1 VTPEQRLL
9 VQISLDKVR
18 ACTPSPVALFY
29 ERLFELDPALRPL
42 FRCDLEAQER
52 RMLDSL
58 GNLVDALDDPESFQS
73 KLWALGR
80 RHVGYGVENRHYET
94 VGAALLWAME
104 QSLGATFTPEVR
116 AAWTELYRT
125 ISIEMQAAAALP

>member
-1 VTPEQRLL
+1 MV
-9 VQISLDKVR
+9 
-18 ACTPSPVALFY
+18 
-29 ERLFELDPALRPL
+29 
-42 FRCDLEAQER
+42 
-52 RMLDSL
+52 
-58 GNLVDALDDPESFQS
+58 
-73 KLWALGR
+73 
-80 RHVGYGVENRHYET
+80 NRHYET